1 MNYKVKDIGL
11 SEDGVK
17 SIGWAESRMPVLMEI
32 KRGFEQEK
40 PLEGVRV
47 GGCLHVTKE
56 TAALAR
62 TLKAGGAEVAI
73 CGSNPLSTQDAVAAG
88 LAKNGIK
95 VYAWRGQTTE
105 EYYECIGLLLDIKP
119 EVTLDDGADL
129 VSTLHRE
136 GGERLKSV
144 IGGTEETTTGVIR
157 LRALSDQ
164 GALKYPIIAV
174 NDAQSKSLFDNPL
187 GTGQSALDGIIR
199 ATNIL
204 IAGKDI
210 VVAGYGRVGS
220 GIAERSQGMGAKVTI
235 VECDPIKA
243 LQAAMSGYRVANMQG
258 AAAYGDVFITA
269 TGDVNVLRKE
279 HFEAMKEGAIL
290 ANAGHFDVEISKP
303 DLKAASTRVDRI
315 SPCIEA
321 YTLKDGKRLY
331 LLAEGRLVNLAC
343 GEGHPSDVMDLS
355 FSLQALSVEHII
367 KNKGRLPVKVL
378 EVPVEIDRRV
388 AHLKLS
394 TMGVKLETL
403 TKEQKKYLSSWE
415 LGTI

>member
-1 MNYKVKDIGL
+1 LNYKVKDIGL

-73 CGSNPLSTQDAVAAG
+73 CGSNPLSTQNAVAAG
-88 LAKNGIK
+88 LAKNGIE

-136 GGERLKSV
+136 GEERLKSV

-204 IAGKDI
+204 IA
-210 VVAGYGRVGS
+210 RPP
-220 GIAERSQGMGAKVTI
+220 EEFPCLR
-235 VECDPIKA
+235 
-243 LQAAMSGYRVANMQG
+243 YRDHGQSWNG
-258 AAAYGDVFITA
+258 
-269 TGDVNVLRKE
+269 
-279 HFEAMKEGAIL
+279 
-290 ANAGHFDVEISKP
+290 P
-303 DLKAASTRVDRI
+303 
-315 SPCIEA
+315 
-321 YTLKDGKRLY
+321 
-331 LLAEGRLVNLAC
+331 
-343 GEGHPSDVMDLS
+343 
-355 FSLQALSVEHII
+355 
-367 KNKGRLPVKVL
+367 KG
-378 EVPVEIDRRV
+378 
-388 AHLKLS
+388 
-394 TMGVKLETL
+394 
-403 TKEQKKYLSSWE
+403 WE
-415 LGTI
+415 PK